1 MLKKLS
7 VVTEDYSLNADISGK
22 EVAIINLQSFRGN
35 GKDDVAEIIATGEE
49 IDEMIRMLEHASDL
63 LT

>member
-1 MLKKLS
+1 MN
-7 VVTEDYSLNADISGK
+7 VDIHGK
-22 EVAIINLQSFRGN
+22 EVAIINLQSFRMDS
-35 GKDDVAEIIATGEE
+35 KDDVAEIVATGEE

>member
-7 VVTEDYSLNADISGK
+7 VITDGYSLSADIGSK
-22 EVAIINLQSFRGN
+22 EVAIINLQSFRKDS
-35 GKDDVAEIIATGEE
+35 KDDVAEIVATGEE

>member
-7 VVTEDYSLNADISGK
+7 VIGDGYSLNVDIFDK
-22 EVAIINLQSFRGN
+22 EVAIINLQSSRGED
-35 GKDDVAEIIATGEE
+35 KVDVAEIVASGEE